1 MKTPIKLPD
10 REFKS
15 LSVIKSLIPAG
26 SYVHSFLLYNAG
38 IEIPLS
44 SDGRYVIAHTNKYTI
59 YEFWTCLSMN
69 SNQVQRVAEHF
80 DNIGDKN
87 IFYLLQET
95 LPDYPDPFLRAGI
108 FFLLNKYSKSGY
120 VSRGEFDSE
129 SHNPLS
135 MANLKK
141 VSFENFMVTHHQ
153 TDDIVKI
160 MEDISVRC
168 DYIFIPIG
176 DFSLNFLK
184 NKESEINSLSYDQSF
199 LGSEEVK
206 NFMETTD
213 RKVVLL
219 YHYNKSVD
227 SFFDKQKKYF
237 VDDWGRVTNDT
248 SRAKEVLIANF

>member
-1 MKTPIKLPD
+1 MKTPTKLPA

-59 YEFWTCLSMN
+59 YEFWTCLSIN
-69 SNQVQRVAEHF
+69 AAQVQYVAEHF

-87 IFYLLQET
+87 IFHLLQET
-95 LPDYPDPFLRAGI
+95 LPDYPDPYLRAGI

-120 VSRGEFDSE
+120 VSQGEFDPD
-129 SHNPLS
+129 SHNPLA

-141 VSFENFMVTHHQ
+141 VSFENFMVVHHQ
-153 TDDIVKI
+153 SDDIVQT
-160 MEDISVRC
+160 MRDISMRC
-168 DYIFIPIG
+168 DYIFIPVG

-184 NKESEINSLSYDQSF
+184 NKESDINSLSYDQSF
-199 LGSEEVK
+199 IVSADLK
-206 NFMETTD
+206 KFMETTD
-213 RKVVLL
+213 KKVVLL
-219 YHYNKSVD
+219 YNHSKSVD
-227 SFFDKQKKYF
+227 NYFDKQKKYL
-237 VDDWGRVTNDT
+237 VDDWGRITNDK
-248 SRAKEVLIANF
+248 SRAKEIIIANF